1 MKHPLLSL
9 LFVGLVASAQAQTQ
23 PASTTKQPTVLRPG
37 RMQVQR
43 TPAPNRPDVPPQFPG
58 GAEALGEFFALNVQY
73 PEAARVKHITGSV
86 LTAFT
91 VEADGRLSNATV
103 VKGLSPECD
112 AEALRVLALLP
123 PWKPATRKGVAV
135 SVPVQL
141 PVPFADSSILE
152 FEKSKT
158 KVKFE

>member
-1 MKHPLLSL
+1 MKHLLLSL
-9 LFVGLVASAQAQTQ
+9 LLVGLAASAQAQTQ
-23 PASTTKQPTVLRPG
+23 PAPAPKQPTVLRPG
-37 RMQVQR
+37 HMQAQR
-43 TPAPNRPDVPPQFPG
+43 TPATNRPDVPPQFPG

-73 PEAARVKHITGSV
+73 PEAARVKQITGSV

-123 PWKPATRKGVAV
+123 PWKPATRKGVALPV
-135 SVPVQL
+135 QVQL
-141 PVPFADSSILE
+141 PVPFANSQIVE
-152 FEKSKT
+152 IEKSKT

>member
-1 MKHPLLSL
+1 
-9 LFVGLVASAQAQTQ
+9 
-23 PASTTKQPTVLRPG
+23 
-37 RMQVQR
+37 MQVQR
-43 TPAPNRPDVPPQFPG
+43 TPATNRPDIPPQFPG

-73 PEAARVKHITGSV
+73 PDAARVKHITGSV
-86 LTAFT
+86 LTTFT
-91 VEADGRLSNATV
+91 VEADGHLSNATV

-123 PWKPATRKGVAV
+123 AWKPATRKGVAV